1 MIQIKFFLFGL
12 DPAYRRSVSR
22 YPQVQELIRLL
33 QDKAAVL
40 AIGYQRRFGFW
51 LKIP

>member
-1 MIQIKFFLFGL
+1 MIQIKFFLIGL
-12 DPAYRRSVSR
+12 DPAYSRLVSR
-22 YPQVQELIRLL
+22 FPLVRELIRLL
-33 QDKAAVL
+33 RDKAAVL